1 MEGVIVNFRRGRKTQ
16 TNNQMV
22 IAVEGITDKK
32 KASSLVGKTVI
43 WQTPS
48 KKEKREVK
56 GKITKEH
63 GNSGA
68 LKVHFEKGMPGQ
80 SVGNKVRIE

>member
-1 MEGVIVNFRRGRKTQ
+1 MEGTIVNFRRGRKTQ
-16 TNNQMV
+16 KSNQMIIEV
-22 IAVEGITDKK
+22 DGIDTKE
-32 KASSLVGKTVI
+32 KASSLLGKTVI

-48 KKEKREVK
+48 EKEKREIK
-56 GKITKEH
+56 GKVTKEH

-80 SVGNKVRIE
+80 SVGTKVKIE